1 LHAPEVECIAKGK
14 ARTRY
19 EFGVKVPIAV
29 TNARAAG
36 GLFWLGIQALPGLPY
51 DGHQSDRRCGRKR
64 PSVEVAPE
72 LELLVRRERAGG

>member
-29 TNARAAG
+29 TNARAAD
-36 GLFWLGIQALPGLPY
+36 GLFWLGIQALPGPPY
-51 DGHQSDRRCGRKR
+51 DGHTLRGQI
-64 PSVEVAPE
+64 A
-72 LELLVRRERAGG
+72 